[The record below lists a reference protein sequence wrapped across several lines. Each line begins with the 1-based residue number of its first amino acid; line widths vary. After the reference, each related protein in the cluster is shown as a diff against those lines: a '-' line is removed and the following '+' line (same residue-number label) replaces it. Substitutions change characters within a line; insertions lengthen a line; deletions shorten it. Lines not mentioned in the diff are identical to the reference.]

1 MTIYCMKMLS
11 YYFIF
16 LDFIIHLIHFIQE
29 VVFLSVLV
37 IYRPAGSKEFELT
50 NNGQLELADNS
61 DVNITSS
68 YPANPTL

>member
-29 VVFLSVLV
+29 IVFLSILV

-50 NNGQLELADNS
+50 NNGQLELADNL